1 MARRAR
7 QPDVRAEL
15 RAFSALVLDR
25 AQADPTQQPGRYL
38 VDWHRRLAARLE
50 TLPRHPRT
58 NRELLEGALRLHRI
72 HRGLPDPLRD
82 GPPGPVAIG
91 TAAHEAKSDSVLP
104 RASSA

>member
-7 QPDVRAEL
+7 QADVRTEL

-25 AQADPTQQPGRYL
+25 AQTDPAQQPGRYL
-38 VDWHRRLAARLE
+38 IDWHRRLAARLE

-58 NRELLEGALRLHRI
+58 HRELLEGALRLHRI

-82 GPPGPVAIG
+82 GPPLPMAREDVAVPVPDHAA
-91 TAAHEAKSDSVLP
+91 TA
-104 RASSA
+104 